1 MQDHAADQLDVEV
14 AHAEGAPGGLAHQ
27 REHLDE
33 VRVERLLDER
43 AALLVLRRQLG
54 QARPDVVPDG
64 GRPRAQRVVRKR
76 LDFRFLRVDLG
87 HARGEALDLPLV
99 LGPDEQLDDLVDDP
113 GHTHLETETV
123 RLTVRKLKP
132 EQSKVVVAPHGQSLS
147 FNIDDV
153 VFVPVR
159 TAMRVF
165 NRTSLF
171 RILVDVRIRG
181 ELGLA
186 KRDVEVLMRERHRA
200 DDVTFIIQGALLSAF
215 SSILSALTL
224 ALVGIASVSL
234 AVAGVGIMNVMLV
247 SVTERRAEIGLLKAL
262 GALDRQVLAAFLAEA
277 LLLALARGVAG
288 VAVGAAAIRV
298 FVGIYPSFPAS
309 PPAWAV
315 AAALDPVEALREE

>member
-1 MQDHAADQLDVEV
+1 M
-14 AHAEGAPGGLAHQ
+14 
-27 REHLDE
+27 
-33 VRVERLLDER
+33 
-43 AALLVLRRQLG
+43 
-54 QARPDVVPDG
+54 
-64 GRPRAQRVVRKR
+64 
-76 LDFRFLRVDLG
+76 
-87 HARGEALDLPLV
+87 
-99 LGPDEQLDDLVDDP
+99 
-113 GHTHLETETV
+113 
-123 RLTVRKLKP
+123 
-132 EQSKVVVAPHGQSLS
+132 VAPHGQSLS

-200 DDVTFIIQGALLSAF
+200 DDVTFITQDALLSAF

-277 LLLALARGVAG
+277 VLLAVARGVAG

-315 AAALDPVEALREE
+315 AAALDLVEALREE